1 MIKKNIIMENKIL
14 ACQKDLKAYA
24 YRLSE
29 NTIDA
34 EDLVQD
40 TYVRALSRANFEI
53 IRNVKSYLMSMMHNI
68 YIDNTRRKKLN
79 LQHKKHLENT
89 VFAHKEPTIEN
100 TEIYINLQDIYK
112 QIDQIKDEWREPFLL
127 FYQGYE
133 YEEMTKKTG
142 VKINLLRSRVFY
154 ARRELAKKLQKVA

>member
-1 MIKKNIIMENKIL
+1 MVNEIL
-14 ACQKDLKAYA
+14 AYQKDLKAYA
-24 YRLSE
+24 YRLSK

-40 TYVRALSRANFEI
+40 TYVRIYSRTNFDLI
-53 IRNVKSYLMSMMHNI
+53 HNVKSYLMSMMHNI
-68 YIDNTRRKKLN
+68 YIDNTRRKKLRQ
-79 LQHKKHLENT
+79 QHQKHLQNI
-89 VFAHKEPTIEN
+89 VFADNEPTIEN
-100 TEIYINLQDIYK
+100 TEISINLQDIYK
-112 QIDQIKDEWREPFLL
+112 QIEQIKVEWREPFLL

-154 ARRELAKKLQKVA
+154 ARLELAKKLQKLN

>member
-1 MIKKNIIMENKIL
+1 MINKIL
-14 ACQKDLKAYA
+14 SYQKELKTYA
-24 YRLSE
+24 IRLSK

-40 TYVRALSRANFEI
+40 TYVRALSRANFEL

-79 LQHKKHLENT
+79 LQHQKHLVNT
-89 VFAHKEPTIEN
+89 VFAHKEPTMENIE
-100 TEIYINLQDIYK
+100 ISINLQDIYK
-112 QIDQIKDEWREPFLL
+112 QIEQIKDEWREPFLL